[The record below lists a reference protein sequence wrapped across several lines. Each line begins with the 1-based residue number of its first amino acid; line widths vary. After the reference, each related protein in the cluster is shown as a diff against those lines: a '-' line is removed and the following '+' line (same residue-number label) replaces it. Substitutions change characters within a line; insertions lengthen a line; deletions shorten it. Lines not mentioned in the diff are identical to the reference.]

1 MTKSNDS
8 IARENQAVA
17 TIDPETTKK
26 DLELAELSRAFIKK
40 ENRLTDLEQRLLRIE
55 KRIKSNERFARTFAG
70 CMSTQVLA
78 IDAVTDVLR
87 RALREDIVI
96 QDELM
101 SAIRHYDKH
110 KFRRWCSGFFS
121 VLLWILSVM
130 LAAFAGAFIYWVFS
144 GQQIRY
150 KILWSKLWQKLLKL
164 KNKNFSVYFRFG

>member
-1 MTKSNDS
+1 MIALRARTKRLQLST
-8 IARENQAVA
+8 QK
-17 TIDPETTKK
+17 PQK

-110 KFRRWCSGFFS
+110 TSSVVGVQDSLVFYFGFFQLCWQ
-121 VLLWILSVM
+121 LLLVPLSIGFFLDSRLDIKYCGVNY
-130 LAAFAGAFIYWVFS
+130 G
-144 GQQIRY
+144 
-150 KILWSKLWQKLLKL
+150 
-164 KNKNFSVYFRFG
+164 KNY